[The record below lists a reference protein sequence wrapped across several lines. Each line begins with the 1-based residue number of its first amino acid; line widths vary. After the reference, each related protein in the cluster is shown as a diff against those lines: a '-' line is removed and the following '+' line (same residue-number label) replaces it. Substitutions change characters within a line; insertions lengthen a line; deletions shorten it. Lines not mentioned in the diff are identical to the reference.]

1 MLGNLAV
8 AEGDFA
14 DRGPVRVQGELWE
27 ARTSRPVRAGE
38 RVRIVAVEGL
48 QLQVEPAIEERK

>member
-1 MLGNLAV
+1 
-8 AEGDFA
+8 
-14 DRGPVRVQGELWE
+14 
-27 ARTSRPVRAGE
+27 VRAGE